1 MTTEITKI
9 LNGFKQF
16 SETPYED
23 SIKFLKEYLDMEKSD
38 EAFFEL
44 GKALFLNEDYDE
56 SIEYL
61 KKAKNFKAA
70 AYLGLDYY
78 RKKDYPNAIRH
89 FNEFL
94 KENTNETVLTYLMIS
109 HEKNHEW
116 KNAIR
121 CGEELLE
128 INPDNYSI
136 KCRLIDY
143 HFNLREYEKSLYYIN
158 ELDCKKLRHKK
169 GMVLFHL
176 KRYGEAIEELKNV
189 KTLEA
194 YKLISKSYENLK
206 KPQKAIMYLS
216 KAYEKDPNTEI
227 LFEISEISFKY
238 GFHTHSISILEEIL
252 MENPKN
258 EKVLEKIA
266 RNYLELQKFELV
278 IMYCEE
284 LLKVN
289 EDNFNAYLLLSETYP
304 YLDDN
309 YKALELAEKGL
320 KINPESAD
328 LWIQKAWAIYPFDFE
343 EFVKCYENALKLEPN
358 NTENYAKLIWY
369 CSLEDR
375 QDYAHKYYEK
385 LLFYNPAFVK
395 SFEEVTKYS
404 DLL

>member
-1 MTTEITKI
+1 MR
-9 LNGFKQF
+9 
-16 SETPYED
+16 
-23 SIKFLKEYLDMEKSD
+23 LKSLDKN
-38 EAFFEL
+38 FEL
-44 GKALFLNEDYDE
+44 
-56 SIEYL
+56 
-61 KKAKNFKAA
+61 
-70 AYLGLDYY
+70 
-78 RKKDYPNAIRH
+78 
-89 FNEFL
+89 
-94 KENTNETVLTYLMIS
+94 NTAS
-109 HEKNHEW
+109 
-116 KNAIR
+116 
-121 CGEELLE
+121 
-128 INPDNYSI
+128 
-136 KCRLIDY
+136 
-143 HFNLREYEKSLYYIN
+143 F
-158 ELDCKKLRHKK
+158 KK

-206 KPQKAIMYLS
+206 KPQKAIMYLT

-227 LFEISEISFKY
+227 LFEISEISFKNGY
-238 GFHTHSISILEEIL
+238 HTHSIGILEEIL
-252 MENPKN
+252 MEDPKN
-258 EKVLEKIA
+258 EKALEKIA

-375 QDYAHKYYEK
+375 QDYAHNYYEK

-404 DLL
+404 DIL